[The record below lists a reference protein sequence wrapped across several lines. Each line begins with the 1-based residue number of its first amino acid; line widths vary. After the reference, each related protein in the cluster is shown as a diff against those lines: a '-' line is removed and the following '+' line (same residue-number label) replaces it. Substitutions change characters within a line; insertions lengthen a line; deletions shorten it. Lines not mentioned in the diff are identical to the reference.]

1 MKKTIFNNLYNEIFV
16 FFIICS
22 LTLTLIVWILQAVNF
37 LDIISEDGHSIS
49 TYFYYSLLNIPK
61 IFNKLLLLSFFLSLY
76 YILNTYEEK
85 NQLVIYLIN
94 GINKFEFLKKIIL
107 LSLIFAF
114 FSLILSYFI
123 VPFTQN
129 KARSFIRSSNLDFF
143 PSLIKQ
149 RKFIDTVEDL
159 TIFLDFKEKSSI
171 SRILIKDSSNSNN
184 SQVILAKEG
193 QIINDPENKLL
204 ILTNGKI
211 INYGSDNNSVSFN
224 FKETNFNLVK
234 IKTKTTTHPKIQEIE
249 SHVIIK
255 CLNLLKTNFDSQKS
269 FNNLKCNKSMFK
281 NLIQEIYKRIYL
293 PIYIPLLSIICS
305 FAVLKSNYNFDFK
318 SFKIKIF
325 LLGIFLIVFSQISVN
340 TIAINSFSGITTILT
355 PIILIILGM
364 ITFRYRIKYSN

>member
-85 NQLVIYLIN
+85 NQLVIYWIN
-94 GINKFEFLKKIIL
+94 GINKFEFLKKIIF

-159 TIFLDFKEKSSI
+159 TIFLDYKEKSSI

-204 ILTNGKI
+204 ILKNGKI
-211 INYGSDNNSVSFN
+211 ML
-224 FKETNFNLVK
+224 E
-234 IKTKTTTHPKIQEIE
+234 
-249 SHVIIK
+249 
-255 CLNLLKTNFDSQKS
+255 
-269 FNNLKCNKSMFK
+269 
-281 NLIQEIYKRIYL
+281 
-293 PIYIPLLSIICS
+293 
-305 FAVLKSNYNFDFK
+305 
-318 SFKIKIF
+318 
-325 LLGIFLIVFSQISVN
+325 
-340 TIAINSFSGITTILT
+340 
-355 PIILIILGM
+355 
-364 ITFRYRIKYSN
+364 

>member
-85 NQLVIYLIN
+85 NQLVIYWIN
-94 GINKFEFLKKIIL
+94 GINKFEFLKKIIF

-159 TIFLDFKEKSSI
+159 TIFLDYKEKNSI

-204 ILTNGKI
+204 ILKNGKI
-211 INYGSDNNSVSFN
+211 INYGSENNSVSFN
-224 FKETNFNLVK
+224 FKETNFNLEK
-234 IKTKTTTHPKIQEIE
+234 YKTKTTTHPKIQEIE
-249 SHVIIK
+249 SYVIIK
-255 CLNLLKTNFDSQKS
+255 CLNLLRTNLDSQN
-269 FNNLKCNKSMFK
+269 FFDNLKCNKSMFK
-281 NLIQEIYKRIYL
+281 NLVQEIYKRIYL

-305 FAVLKSNYNFDFK
+305 FVVLKSNYNFDFK

-325 LLGIFLIVFSQISVN
+325 LLGILLIVFSQISVN
-340 TIAINSFSGITTILT
+340 TITINSLSGITTILT

-364 ITFRYRIKYSN
+364 IIFRYKIKYSN